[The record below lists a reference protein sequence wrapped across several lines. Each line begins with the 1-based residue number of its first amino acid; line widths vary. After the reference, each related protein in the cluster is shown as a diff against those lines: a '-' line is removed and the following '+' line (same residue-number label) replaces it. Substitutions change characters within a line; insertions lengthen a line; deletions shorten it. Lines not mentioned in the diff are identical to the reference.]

1 MTFGDVTNSEH
12 CDIDDVPTRS
22 RRLFFEARCEG
33 AEPGGFSEDFD
44 PAPEAVLWVSPGVMA
59 PKTVPLR
66 PAPPAARYP
75 ES

>member
-1 MTFGDVTNSEH
+1 MMFLHVQDVSFSKLDAKELSPE
-12 CDIDDVPTRS
+12 D
-22 RRLFFEARCEG
+22 
-33 AEPGGFSEDFD
+33 SEDFD